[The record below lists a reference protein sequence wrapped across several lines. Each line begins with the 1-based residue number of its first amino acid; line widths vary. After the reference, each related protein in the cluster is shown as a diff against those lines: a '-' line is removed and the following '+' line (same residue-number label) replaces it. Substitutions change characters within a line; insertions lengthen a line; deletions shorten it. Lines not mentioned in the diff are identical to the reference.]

1 MIGTPILELRMR
13 TAWRIAVAVAIP
25 AFTAL
30 IVAGSAS
37 ILSSARDPLGG
48 ILAVAI
54 LALTLGG
61 LIVVPG
67 IAVLGR
73 LARGAPDVRI
83 DAQGVVWGNDRSR
96 DLAIDWSDVDAV
108 TSRIQKSRY
117 LTDRLLVF
125 QPRAGRTGT
134 PPRTLYGR
142 LMAFSNRV
150 TSGSRFAISTMVV
163 DHPWDDV
170 RATIEAHLGRPVVSA

>member
-1 MIGTPILELRMR
+1 MIERPILELRMR
-13 TAWRIAVAVAIP
+13 RAWRIAVAIAIP

-37 ILSSARDPLGG
+37 ILSSARDPVGG
-48 ILAVAI
+48 IVGVAI
-54 LALTLGG
+54 IAVTLGG
-61 LIVVPG
+61 LIVIPG
-67 IAVLGR
+67 IAVLSR

-96 DLAIDWSDVDAV
+96 DLAIDWSEVESV

-117 LTDRLLVF
+117 LTDRLLVLE
-125 QPRAGRTGT
+125 PRAGRIGT

-142 LMAFSNRV
+142 LMALSNRV

-163 DHPWDDV
+163 D
-170 RATIEAHLGRPVVSA
+170 